1 MFDRVLTTPLI
12 IFDEILKMR
21 RQSWECSPSE
31 VPRTHLYSKKH
42 LTKTHYLY
50 NPKID
55 CNQHCN
61 VNGVIL

>member
-21 RQSWECSPSE
+21 RQSFEYSRSE
-31 VPRTHLYSKKH
+31 APRHIYIQKKY
-42 LTKTHYLY
+42 LTKTQYLY
-50 NPKID
+50 NHTID